1 MRDLFNIVS
10 VADIGIF
17 DDYEKNTKK
26 LVLKYQYMI
35 YIYIKQ

>member
-26 LVLKYQYMI
+26 ARSEISIYDI
-35 YIYIKQ
+35 YIY